1 MAAKIT
7 TTIPIRN
14 SAQFFRQTLESLA
27 AQTRKPDRVVVLDN
41 CSTDDSAQIAQQFQG
56 LPLEYFR
63 NPRDLGAFG
72 NFNRCL
78 DFAAETEYLQI
89 LHADDLIAPLFYER
103 MTRPLENGTGRG
115 LAWCLDERIDEQ
127 GCRLSVSGKPDGNVQ
142 VLNRDLFL
150 ARKAEISNQAFCA
163 TLMKTNRQPT
173 PERFPMDMPILGDM
187 VFWAKF
193 GAHCDQLVQIN
204 ELLARYRWHGANQTV
219 VHAPTIQALI
229 GDEWRTM
236 NEIEGLR
243 SKPAG
248 LVRWMKLKGLM
259 AVRSGIKAKRFR
271 QLGNH
276 AYSREI
282 IKAARDY
289 TGLPLWLAGQS
300 LVEARELLIFKIG
313 RRPRHPQ
320 NIFS

>member
-1 MAAKIT
+1 MAATLT

-14 SAQFFRQTLESLA
+14 SAQFFRQTLDSLA

-41 CSTDDSAQIAQQFQG
+41 CSTDDSPQIAQQFQG
-56 LPLEYFR
+56 LPIEYFR

-78 DFAAETEYLQI
+78 DFAQETEYLQI
-89 LHADDLIAPLFYER
+89 LHADDFLAPGFYES
-103 MTRPLENGTGRG
+103 MTRQLGDCKGRG

-127 GCRLSVSGKPDGNVQ
+127 GRRLSISGKPDGSVR
-142 VLNRDLFL
+142 VFDRDAFL

-163 TLMKTNRQPT
+163 TLMKTQAQII

-187 VFWAKF
+187 VFWARF
-193 GAHCDQLVQIN
+193 GSHCEKLVQLN
-204 ELLARYRWHGANQTV
+204 ELLAHYRWHGSNESV
-219 VHAPTIQALI
+219 VRAPTIQALI

-236 NEIEGLR
+236 NEVEALR
-243 SKPAG
+243 ARPAG
-248 LVRWMKLKGLM
+248 AVRWIKLKGLM

-271 QLGNH
+271 QLGNRS
-276 AYSREI
+276 YSGQI
-282 IKAARDY
+282 IKAAKEY

-300 LVEARELLIFKIG
+300 LVELRELLVFKIG
-313 RRPRHPQ
+313 RRPRHKQ
-320 NIFS
+320 NFFS